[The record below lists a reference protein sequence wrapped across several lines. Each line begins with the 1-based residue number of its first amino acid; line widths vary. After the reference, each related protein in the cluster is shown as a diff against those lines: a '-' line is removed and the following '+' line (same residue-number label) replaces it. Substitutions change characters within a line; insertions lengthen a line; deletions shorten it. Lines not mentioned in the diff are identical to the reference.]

1 MIDLVITN
9 PSTLDAITVV
19 QLHKALE
26 VEEKM
31 ANALSFFQNKNAWL
45 SVTERSEKLA
55 KFKSLLL
62 EEKHSL
68 VTASLSEGGKPYND
82 TVGEFDRAVNGVDL
96 AIDHLKKAGQE
107 EVSMGLNPSSENKK
121 AYTLPEPCGVV
132 LAISAFNHPMN
143 LVIHQVIPALAA
155 GCPVIMKPA
164 STTPLVARSMITLLV
179 EAGFPSE
186 MCQYLIC
193 SNEQTAQLAQDR
205 RLSFVSFIGSS
216 KVGWEIRSKLAPG
229 VRCVL
234 EHGGVAPLIAL
245 DDFDEVKLVKDVLKG
260 AFYHAGQVCVSVQR
274 LFLPRGKYSLI
285 DDLVEKTNQ
294 LLVGDAKNE
303 DTEVGPI
310 ITTAGC
316 ERIHSWVEEAIEE
329 GAKLLCGGEK
339 IGSNYY
345 RPTIL
350 LNPSSKSKISEL
362 EVFGPVLCIYEYDDT
377 SDAIL
382 MANNLPFEFQAAVFC
397 NDIERAKS
405 VASEL
410 KATAVMINTHTAF
423 RVDWMPFGGAGD
435 SGLGT
440 GGIGYSIDDMTKRKL
455 FVIDES

>member
-1 MIDLVITN
+1 MNDLVITN
-9 PSTLDAITVV
+9 PSTLEEITAVR
-19 QLHKALE
+19 LHTALE
-26 VEEKM
+26 VEEKI
-31 ANALSFFQNKNAWL
+31 AGALSFFQNKNAWL
-45 SVTERSEKLA
+45 SVAERSERLA
-55 KFKSLLL
+55 KFKGLML
-62 EEKHSL
+62 EEKHAL
-68 VTASLSEGGKPYND
+68 ITASLSEGGKPYLD
-82 TVGEFDRAVNGVDL
+82 TLGEFDRAVNGVEL
-96 AIDHLKKAGQE
+96 AIEHLKKTGE
-107 EVSMGLNPSSENKK
+107 EGIPMGANPASENKN

-164 STTPLVARSMITLLV
+164 LTTPLVARTMIALLV
-179 EAGFPSE
+179 EAGFPFE

-193 SNEQTAQLAQDR
+193 SNEQTAQLAQDS

-216 KVGWEIRSKLAPG
+216 KVGWEIRSKLAPS

-234 EHGGVAPLIAL
+234 EHGGAAPLLAL
-245 DDFDEVKLVKDVLKG
+245 DEFNEEKLVKDVLKG

-274 LFLPRGKYSLI
+274 LFLPRGEYSLI
-285 DDLVEKTNQ
+285 DDLVERTNQ
-294 LLVGDAKNE
+294 LLVGDAKNQ

-310 ITTAGC
+310 ITTYGC
-316 ERIHSWVEEAIEE
+316 DRIHSWIEEAIEE
-329 GAKLLCGGEK
+329 GAKLLCGGER
-339 IGSNYY
+339 IGANYY

-350 LNPSSKSKISEL
+350 LNPSSKSKVSEL
-362 EVFGPVLCIYEYDDT
+362 EVFGPVLCIYEYDDA